1 MSKITTFKKKK
12 ICNLLN
18 ADCNLLNNII
28 ILLFMRLSFFYPDF
42 FYMR

>member
-18 ADCNLLNNII
+18 ADCNLLNNIMDSSFYASKF
-28 ILLFMRLSFFYPDF
+28 LLS
-42 FYMR
+42 